1 MHKITENLL
10 EWYNVSQR
18 DLPWRNVNDPY
29 KIWLSEVILQ
39 QTRVDQG
46 MQYYLSFIEKYPSV
60 QHLANAPE
68 EEVLKLWQGLG
79 YYSRARNLH
88 KAAQEVCRAFNGSF
102 PRSANELLKLRGIG
116 PYTAAAVAS
125 IAFNDPVPVVDGNV
139 NRVIARLFNIH
150 APVDKADGKEQV
162 LQAMHALLPPARPG
176 EFNQAVMELGALICA
191 PKNPQCDIC
200 PIQVNCLA
208 FEANTVTELPQKALK
223 TKVTDQYIHY
233 IVIQTGDEYFV
244 RQRTEA
250 GIWHNLYDFP
260 SAEGANPN
268 EAQKQLQ
275 NTFDRL
281 PTRPKTVKTSAETLH
296 ILSHRRLHITFH
308 LLQYPEQATIEWP
321 GTRRVNQAALLKL
334 PVPRIVEK
342 FLPFIFASTNAGE

>member
-10 EWYNVSQR
+10 KWYDTSQR

-46 MQYYLSFIEKYPSV
+46 LKYYLRFTENYPTV
-60 QHLANAPE
+60 HHLANAPE
-68 EEVLKLWQGLG
+68 EDVLKLWQGLG

-88 KAAQEVCRAFNGSF
+88 KAAKEVSHTLKGVF
-102 PRSANELLKLRGIG
+102 PRTANELLKLKGIG

-139 NRVIARLFNIH
+139 NRVISRVFNIQD
-150 APVDKADGKEQV
+150 PIDKAAGKTQILE
-162 LQAMHALLPPARPG
+162 AMHALLPPLKPG
-176 EFNQAVMELGALICA
+176 TFNQAVMELGALICA
-191 PKNPQCDIC
+191 PKNPQCNIC
-200 PIQVNCLA
+200 PVQANCLA
-208 FEANTVTELPQKALK
+208 LEAQTVTELPKKALK

-233 IVIQTGDEYFV
+233 IVIQTGDEYLV

-275 NTFDRL
+275 NALERL
-281 PTRPKTVKTSAETLH
+281 PAQPKIVKSSAETLH

-308 LLQYPEQATIEWP
+308 LLHYPEPTAINWP
-321 GTRRVNQAALLKL
+321 SLRRVDQADLLKL

-342 FLPFIFASTNAGE
+342 FLPFVFSSADVSE